1 MNNSNLQKV
10 IEDYFSITGRP
21 IATLTVDE
29 YAKFIEIAKQTTM
42 IPSRSFS
49 FQGSPD
55 SISEVSSKEIEVIE
69 DDEPNQ
75 RAPIVPITKQE
86 FVPAAKPEKKKPS
99 KEEMLKM
106 MRSVSS

>member
-29 YAKFIEIAKQTTM
+29 YAKFIEIANQTAM

-49 FQGSPD
+49 FQGSLD
-55 SISEVSSKEIEVIE
+55 NTNKASSEEIEVIE
-69 DDEPNQ
+69 EDEPDQ
-75 RAPIVPITKQE
+75 RAPIVPITKPE
-86 FVPAAKPEKKKPS
+86 FAPAVKPEKKKPS